1 VCAIGALALGAIL
14 LPSFGAQQKRGPFS
28 EVELIRAL
36 SGDVPPKRVEEL
48 VRQYGVSF
56 ELTAQAETELRQAGA
71 TDELLKVIREAA
83 PAAPPAGTL
92 TIRSTPAGAQVYL
105 DGNPA
110 GVTKSDGELDLGQL
124 SPGQHRLRVALTGY
138 GDYSQTVTVAAGKS
152 ASIPVALTPLV
163 KAPEA
168 QPQPSP
174 LHLVATFRVTHQH
187 TIGSC
192 EGNLIIGHGMLE
204 YRADNQGR
212 HSFAS
217 PLRDITYGSSIIG
230 GGFYLRTKDG
240 KQREFHSKST
250 AQILQILAYPANYQ

>member
-1 VCAIGALALGAIL
+1 VCAIGGLALGAVL

-56 ELTAQAETELRQAGA
+56 ELTPQAEAELRQAGA

-83 PAAPPAGTL
+83 PAAPPSGTL
-92 TIRSTPAGAQVYL
+92 TIKSTPAGAQVYV
-105 DGNPA
+105 DGNLT
-110 GVTKSDGELDLGQL
+110 GVTKPDGELDLGQL
-124 SPGQHRLRVALTGY
+124 SPGQHKLRVTLTGY
-138 GDYSQTVTVAAGKS
+138 GDYSQAVNVAAGKS
-152 ASIPVALTPLV
+152 ASIPVTLTPLV

-168 QPQPSP
+168 QPQAQ
-174 LHLVATFRVTHQH
+174 HLVATFRVTHQH

-217 PLRDITYGSSIIG
+217 PLRDITYGSLRIG
-230 GGFYLRTKDG
+230 GGFYLKTKDG
-240 KQREFHSKST
+240 KQREFHSDST
-250 AQILQILAYPANYQ
+250 SQIFQILSHPANYQ